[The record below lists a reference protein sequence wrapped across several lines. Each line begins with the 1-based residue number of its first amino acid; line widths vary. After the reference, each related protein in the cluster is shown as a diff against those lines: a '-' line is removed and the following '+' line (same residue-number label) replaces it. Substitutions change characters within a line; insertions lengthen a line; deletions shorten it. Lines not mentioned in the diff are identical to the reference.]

1 MIRISTIAV
10 CIALLVVSCPAFAAP
25 TVPAPPG
32 KKRDAM
38 NMDLL
43 PIATKSY
50 DSNEVLKLDLT
61 EKVDDIAVVGD
72 LVSGHGG
79 RAFLKRGGS
88 SSSNHGPWPIVLSII
103 APGAGEI
110 YMGYYKRGIALLAM
124 EAAAWIGY
132 AHNRS
137 KGLDTRRRYE
147 SFADA
152 HWSVSKW
159 LLEHPSGPYGSVEAI
174 EAAGQDGSWEGRM
187 TYNYSDN
194 FFYMPF
200 IPKEQDKQEYYE
212 NLGKYNWFLSGWD
225 DWSSAPDPSGSYYEF
240 TNNRSFYMG
249 LRANSNHQL
258 TVADRFIYL
267 SIAARAYSLV
277 ETIILSRRS
286 GDEDVSR
293 LGFDVETQGF
303 SSTRFVL
310 EYRFK

>member
-1 MIRISTIAV
+1 MKRVSTIAM
-10 CIALLVVSCPAFAAP
+10 CIVLLVASSSAFAAP
-25 TVPAPPG
+25 TVPSPPES
-32 KKRDAM
+32 KREAM

-43 PIATKSY
+43 PLVTKSY
-50 DSNEVLKLDLT
+50 DSSEVLKLDLT
-61 EKVDDIAVVGD
+61 KKVDDIAAMRD
-72 LVSGHGG
+72 LIHEPGG
-79 RAFLKRGGS
+79 SAFLRRENS
-88 SSSNHGPWPIVLSII
+88 TSSNRGPWPIVLSVI

-110 YMGYYKRGIALLAM
+110 YMGYYKRGFALLAM

-132 AHNRS
+132 SHNRS

-152 HWSVSKW
+152 HWSISKW
-159 LLEHPSGPYGSVEAI
+159 LLEHPSGPYGSLAALEAS
-174 EAAGQDGSWEGRM
+174 GNDGTWENTRWKVGD
-187 TYNYSDN
+187 NY
-194 FFYMPF
+194 FYMPF

-212 NLGKYNWFLSGWD
+212 NLGKYEWFLSGWD
-225 DWSSAPDPSGSYYEF
+225 DWSPPPDGNTPIAEF
-240 TNNRSFYMG
+240 TNNQSFYMG

-267 SIAARAYSLV
+267 SIVARAYSLV

-286 GDEDVSR
+286 GDEDVSK
-293 LGFDVETQGF
+293 LGFDVETRGF